1 LTKPHSSAKN
11 GAELNAGDEIRTH
24 DVQFGK
30 LNTPHAEPS
39 FSGGTEAFSAVGDYE
54 VSPEVT
60 SNPKKVRIP
69 GSVPPAALTAMVDD
83 STLPDLVKKTIRS
96 LIQPYIGSSE
106 SRGKNATNE

>member
-1 LTKPHSSAKN
+1 MK
-11 GAELNAGDEIRTH
+11 AGDEIRTH
-24 DVQFGK
+24 DVQLGK
-30 LNTPHAEPS
+30 LNTPHTESS
-39 FSGGTEAFSAVGDYE
+39 FSGGKEAFSAVGDYE

-96 LIQPYIGSSE
+96 LIQPE
-106 SRGKNATNE
+106 LQ